1 MLASELVRRRLAAG
15 LTQRELA
22 DASGV
27 SQPNIAAYE
36 RGRRPLTDSM
46 AERLEPHLAV
56 RPSRLLAEHRREV
69 TRLAAEHGAVEVRVF
84 GSVARGTDE
93 PASDIDLLVR
103 MQPGRTIFDLALL
116 REDLAELL
124 GRRVDVV
131 SEGALRGRGAE
142 VLAEAVPL

>member
-1 MLASELVRRRLAAG
+1 M
-15 LTQRELA
+15 
-22 DASGV
+22 
-27 SQPNIAAYE
+27 
-36 RGRRPLTDSM
+36 
-46 AERLEPHLAV
+46 